1 MTIMGILING
11 KQIAAEIN
19 KKTAQEIKK
28 TTKAGYK
35 PKLAVVYVGNDKPS
49 ATYIRK
55 KQEAAEQS
63 GIDFVLHQFPKSVS
77 KQELVKKIKSIQKDK
92 KLSGLIVQL
101 PLPEKLYT
109 TDVLNAV
116 NPELDV
122 DCLTDVNVG
131 KLVMGTN
138 WIAPPTPTAVIE
150 VLKNIKADL
159 KGKNVTIVGTG
170 ALIGKPLAI
179 MLMNAGATVTTC
191 NKQTKNIK
199 EKCLTADII
208 VTAVGKKDL
217 LRGNMVK
224 KGAIVIDTG
233 IAFENNKMYG
243 DANRAEV
250 VQKALYLTPTPG
262 GVGPITVSLLLRN
275 VMICAKRRFVCKP

>member
-1 MTIMGILING
+1 MGTLING

-28 TTKAGYK
+28 MIKTGYK

-55 KQEAAEQS
+55 KQEAAEQV
-63 GIDFVLHQFPKSVS
+63 GIDFVLYQFPQSIS
-77 KQELVKKIKSIQKDK
+77 KKELVEKIKNIQKDK

-109 TDVLNAV
+109 TDVLNAID
-116 NPELDV
+116 PELDV
-122 DCLTDVNVG
+122 DCLTDANVG

-138 WIAPPTPTAVIE
+138 WIAPPTPAAVME
-150 VLKNIKADL
+150 VLKNIKTDL
-159 KGKNVTIVGTG
+159 KGKTVTIVGTG
-170 ALIGKPLAI
+170 ALVGKPLAI
-179 MLMNAGATVTTC
+179 MMMNAGATVTTC
-191 NKQTKNIK
+191 NRQTKDTK
-199 EKCLTADII
+199 ARCLTADII

-224 KGAIVIDTG
+224 KGAVVIDTG
-233 IAFENNKMYG
+233 IVFENGKMYG
-243 DANRAEV
+243 DANRLEV
-250 VQKALYLTPTPG
+250 VKKASYLTPTPG
-262 GVGPITVSLLLRN
+262 GIGPITVSLLLRN
-275 VMICAKRRFVCKP
+275 AALCAKRHYICKP